1 MTQSGHSATYLRG
14 RDVARNGPRS
24 TLPKQEK
31 GKAENAFSF
40 TEKSIWVIGEAK
52 IKAERNNRKRLSV
65 VQRKNDN

>member
-14 RDVARNGPRS
+14 RDLAQNGPRS

-31 GKAENAFSF
+31 RKAENAFSI
-40 TEKSIWVIGEAK
+40 TEKPVWAIREAK
-52 IKAERNNRKRLSV
+52 IKAERNNKKRLSV

>member
-1 MTQSGHSATYLRG
+1 MCAIMR
-14 RDVARNGPRS
+14 
-24 TLPKQEK
+24 
-31 GKAENAFSF
+31 KAENAFSN